1 MCNALI
7 GEMPAAGT
15 GEKRKTISLQ
25 RKTKLSQPSQQLFGD
40 EGEQS
45 AEPSLHPD
53 SPGLPHNGKSLRREH
68 QQAAS
73 QQFSEIGVSEVSSPV
88 LRKNDSTR
96 VVPNAGAAEPGFIDK
111 MILSLH
117 KTDEEI

>member
-1 MCNALI
+1 
-7 GEMPAAGT
+7 MPPAGT

-25 RKTKLSQPSQQLFGD
+25 RKTKLGQPSQQLVGD
-40 EGEQS
+40 EGEHS
-45 AEPSLHPD
+45 AEPSLLAN
-53 SPGLPHNGKSLRREH
+53 SSGLPQNGKSLRRQH

-73 QQFSEIGVSEVSSPV
+73 QQFSEIGVSEVSSPI

-96 VVPNAGAAEPGFIDK
+96 VVPNAGAAETGFIDK

-117 KTDEEI
+117 GGDEEI